1 MTAAYRS
8 LLFVP
13 GDSERKIAKA
23 VASEADAVILDLED
37 SVSPERKAAAR
48 QICSDAL
55 QGTRNN
61 PMFVRINSLQS
72 KLAEADLA
80 AVLPHRPDGLM
91 QPKTRSGDDVSK
103 LVASAGPSMPII
115 VIATETASSLL
126 SMASYAS
133 VGSSLIG
140 MAWGGE
146 DLSSE
151 LGASSNRGDD
161 GRYSDPYRL
170 ARTLCLVG
178 ARSAGCEPIDAV
190 HTNYKDLS
198 DLAAE
203 ARASARDGFTGKLA
217 IHPDQVPVINAEF
230 TPSGEA
236 VQRARDIVAAFEAS
250 EGAGV
255 IGLDGEMLDMPH
267 LDRAHRVLARAQR
280 VRSSHG
286 ER

>member
-1 MTAAYRS
+1 MTTAFRS

-23 VASEADAVILDLED
+23 VASQADAVILDLED
-37 SVSPERKAAAR
+37 SVSAERKAAAR
-48 QICSDAL
+48 QICAETL
-55 QGTRNN
+55 QGTRSK
-61 PMFVRINSLQS
+61 PIFVRINSLQS
-72 KLAEADLA
+72 RLAGTDLA
-80 AVLPHRPDGLM
+80 AILPHRPDGLM
-91 QPKTRSGDDVSK
+91 QPKTRSGGDVSE
-103 LVASAGPSMPII
+103 LVAVAGPSMPVI

-126 SMASYAS
+126 NMASYAS

-151 LGASSNRGDD
+151 LGACSNRADD

-170 ARTLCLVG
+170 ARTLCLIG

-198 DLAAE
+198 GLASE
-203 ARASARDGFTGKLA
+203 ARVGARDGFTGKLA

-236 VQRARDIVAAFEAS
+236 VQRARDIVAAFEAAG
-250 EGAGV
+250 GAGV

-267 LDRAHRVLARAQR
+267 LDRARRVLARAQR

>member
-1 MTAAYRS
+1 
-8 LLFVP
+8 
-13 GDSERKIAKA
+13 
-23 VASEADAVILDLED
+23 
-37 SVSPERKAAAR
+37 
-48 QICSDAL
+48 
-55 QGTRNN
+55 
-61 PMFVRINSLQS
+61 
-72 KLAEADLA
+72 
-80 AVLPHRPDGLM
+80 
-91 QPKTRSGDDVSK
+91 
-103 LVASAGPSMPII
+103 
-115 VIATETASSLL
+115 
-126 SMASYAS
+126 
-133 VGSSLIG
+133 

-230 TPSGEA
+230 TPSRET

-250 EGAGV
+250 GGAGV